1 MSLIQDALKRK
12 SEEMPPVQP
21 VVPETQPASAEEDVA
36 SKGPQSVMI
45 LLIILLIIALLVALG
60 GLAFSLIHSGKKNK
74 DQKPAAA
81 APAIEIPAEVPIAP
95 VVAAP
100 RVEAPTPV
108 AEPAPVA
115 APDVEPVVIEQPAV
129 EPWPELKLTG
139 IASSGNQR
147 IAIINGKMIT
157 AGRVIG
163 EVLVREVR
171 DEQAIVEFRG
181 ERRILHVN
189 E

>member
-12 SEEMPPVQP
+12 SEELPPVQP
-21 VVPETQPASAEEDVA
+21 VVPGTQPTSAEEA
-36 SKGPQSVMI
+36 AMPKGPQSVLV

-74 DQKPAAA
+74 EQTPAAMV
-81 APAIEIPAEVPIAP
+81 PAVEIPAEVPVAP
-95 VVAAP
+95 VVTAPQAEALEPAA
-100 RVEAPTPV
+100 A
-108 AEPAPVA
+108 PAPVT
-115 APDVEPVVIEQPAV
+115 APVVEPVVIEQPVV
-129 EPWPELKLTG
+129 EPWPELTLTG

-157 AGRVIG
+157 AGRIIG

-171 DEQAIVEFRG
+171 DDQAIVEFRG